1 MGVELYRLLPQVDDV
16 LRTAAVADLAVE
28 RGRLEV
34 MTVLRD
40 YLHELRASIATGQM
54 PEAELTQ
61 ALDGLAGVLRERL
74 RRRQQQSLRRVVNG
88 TGVLL
93 HTNLGRAP
101 LAASAL
107 TAIVEAARG
116 YSTLEYNLEDRDRG
130 SRQDHVRHLLTQ
142 LTGAED
148 AFVVNNNAA
157 AVLLVLTALTKGRDV
172 IVSRG
177 ELVEV
182 GGSFRIPEIIEQG
195 GARLKE
201 VGSTNK
207 THLNDYERAIT
218 PETAAL
224 LKVHTSNYRIVG
236 FVSAVD
242 AAELAALAHKRGLL
256 SIADLGS
263 GVLATDFDEPTVS
276 QAVAAGLDIV
286 TFSGD
291 KLMGGPQA
299 GLVVGKRKFIEAIQ
313 RHPLARALRIDKLT
327 LAALE
332 ATLRLY
338 LCAEAENHVPLL
350 RMYRRTPTELKR
362 EAESL
367 AATVNGIKGFHA
379 EVVTSSSQMGG
390 GALPGI
396 EISSMAVAV
405 SGSDISATLLDE
417 GLRRAEVPIIARL
430 MQDRVW
436 IDMRTLLPDDAAEIA
451 AALQSIAVR
460 CR

>member
-116 YSTLEYNLEDRDRG
+116 YSTLEYNLENRDRG
-130 SRQDHVRHLLTQ
+130 SRQDHVRDLLTQ

-218 PETAAL
+218 PETAAPVSYTHL
-224 LKVHTSNYRIVG
+224 TLPTKRIV
-236 FVSAVD
+236 
-242 AAELAALAHKRGLL
+242 
-256 SIADLGS
+256 
-263 GVLATDFDEPTVS
+263 
-276 QAVAAGLDIV
+276 
-286 TFSGD
+286 
-291 KLMGGPQA
+291 
-299 GLVVGKRKFIEAIQ
+299 
-313 RHPLARALRIDKLT
+313 
-327 LAALE
+327 
-332 ATLRLY
+332 
-338 LCAEAENHVPLL
+338 
-350 RMYRRTPTELKR
+350 
-362 EAESL
+362 
-367 AATVNGIKGFHA
+367 
-379 EVVTSSSQMGG
+379 
-390 GALPGI
+390 
-396 EISSMAVAV
+396 
-405 SGSDISATLLDE
+405 
-417 GLRRAEVPIIARL
+417 
-430 MQDRVW
+430 
-436 IDMRTLLPDDAAEIA
+436 
-451 AALQSIAVR
+451 
-460 CR
+460 